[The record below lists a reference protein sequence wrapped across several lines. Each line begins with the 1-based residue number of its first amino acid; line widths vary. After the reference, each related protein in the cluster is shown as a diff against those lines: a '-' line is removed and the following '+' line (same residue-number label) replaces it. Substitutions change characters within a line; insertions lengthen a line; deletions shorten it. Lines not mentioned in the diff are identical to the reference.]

1 MRKVQ
6 ESSTATSAAMLP
18 RLKLT
23 LMVTGGP
30 LSLKYALNYIVK
42 YKTQLLAT
50 LATSSFGVLLVIFGG
65 FVVVVVVFGA
75 PLLGNEGDGGVDV
88 YLVSPHTVLLGATGD
103 TGGDLLPAVQG
114 RRREGLEC
122 LLEA

>member
-65 FVVVVVVFGA
+65 FVVVVFAA